1 MMSHPWYE
9 RRFIWLFFLILALQL
24 FGMVLIPFSGTSEP
38 RYAEIARMMAESGDW
53 ITPWFEPGVPFWGKP
68 PLSFWVQ
75 ALSIRLF
82 GLDEWAVRFPSLLAF
97 LAILAVIHTVAR
109 RYAGLRAAFWA
120 VIVYASCALP
130 YIAGIAVLTDPFL
143 ALGTTLCMAGFVLGQ
158 WYWRALG
165 FVGLA
170 IGLLAKGPLAG
181 VLVVGSIATGW
192 LICRQCQWS
201 RISGKSWLCGIAL
214 VIALVLP
221 WYVLAELKTPGFLN
235 YFLLGEHVLRYLDPG
250 WQGDLYGT
258 AHIRPYSS
266 IWAFWLV
273 ATFPWGILAFAAL
286 LFVAGSRGGRQLL
299 RRALADPFTAYLLG
313 WSVFALLLF
322 TFASNLLWTYVLP
335 AIPAFSILMGR
346 ALSAWQEGQLKSFSV
361 PPRYVT
367 ATLASLVPT
376 VTLVASLT
384 AVLQPNLINTERELV
399 RYVQDA
405 SGANANFWYIDSRP
419 FSARYYSRGMAE
431 LVSIEQ
437 VSARLRHM
445 NGDVYMAVTKR
456 QFDQIQH
463 RLPSSSQRAN
473 IESKKYVLVRIPGGS
488 GKMRSREKS

>member
-1 MMSHPWYE
+1 MIRSWCARPY
-9 RRFIWLFFLILALQL
+9 IWLFLLLLPQI
-24 FGMVLIPFSGTSEP
+24 FGMILIPFSGTSEP
-38 RYAEIARMMAESGDW
+38 RYAEIARLMAEGGDW

-68 PLSFWVQ
+68 PFSFWVQ

-82 GLDEWAVRFPSLLAF
+82 GLNEWAVRLPSWLGF
-97 LAILAVIHTVAR
+97 LAILAAIHALAR
-109 RYAGLRAAFWA
+109 QYSGLRTARWA
-120 VIVYASCALP
+120 VVVYASCALP
-130 YIAGIAVLTDPFL
+130 YIAGVAVLTDPFL
-143 ALGTTLCMAGFVLGQ
+143 TLGTTLCMAGLVLGQ

-165 FVGLA
+165 FAGLA
-170 IGLLAKGPLAG
+170 IGLLSKGPLAG
-181 VLVVGSIATGW
+181 VLVAGSVATGW
-192 LICRQCQWS
+192 LICRQIQWP
-201 RISGKSWLCGIAL
+201 RMSGRVWIWGGAV

-221 WYVLAELKTPGFLN
+221 WYVLAEQKTPGFLN

-258 AHIRPYSS
+258 AHVEPYGS
-266 IWAFWLV
+266 IWGFWLM
-273 ATFPWGILAFAAL
+273 ATFPWGILALAAL
-286 LFVAGSRGGRQLL
+286 LYAAGHSGARQSL
-299 RRALADPFTAYLLG
+299 RRVLSEPVTAYLLG
-313 WSVFALLLF
+313 WSVFSLLLF
-322 TFASNLLWTYVLP
+322 TFARNLLWTYALP

-346 ALSAWQEGQLKSFSV
+346 ALSAWQAAPRKPDSG

-376 VTLVASLT
+376 VMLVASLT

-473 IESKKYVLVRIPGGS
+473 IESKKYVLVIIPGGS